1 MSQRRF
7 GLRMRLVATLVGAG
21 LLCGAA
27 LAVALL
33 LRARDEIVRRHVA
46 TAHGQ
51 LRTAA
56 ESIAA
61 HCGADV
67 SCARAAAD
75 AAGIEWDAGGS
86 CARAAR
92 SATQVTLCEQLPAG
106 AARRELDL
114 EPAAAH
120 ARRLVAPVLAFVLA
134 GMLLVVA
141 LVFWL
146 LDRQLVAP
154 LARID
159 ATLDRMSASAGDEP
173 LLTEGGD
180 LLGRLA
186 PAVNR
191 LDVRLREERARVQA
205 QIGELQRSNEEL
217 RAAREEV
224 ARSER
229 LASVGRLAAGVAHEV
244 GNPMAAV
251 IGYLAILRD
260 RLRQGKDAADYVD
273 RIARETERI
282 DRILRDLINLA
293 RPPSGDLQPVDLRTA
308 AERARG
314 LVVAQPSWTGC
325 ALELRIPA
333 DLPRAR
339 GDDHY
344 VVQVLLN
351 LLVNAAKAGAH
362 RVEVTGRSVE
372 GVPVI
377 EVIDDGRG
385 LPPEAATRLFEPF
398 FTTSRPG
405 EGTGLGLALCH
416 ATMERF
422 GGGISARSA
431 PSGKGTCFVLRFAPW
446 TADDARPVRRAAG
459 DGAA

>member
-1 MSQRRF
+1 M
-7 GLRMRLVATLVGAG
+7 
-21 LLCGAA
+21 
-27 LAVALL
+27 
-33 LRARDEIVRRHVA
+33 
-46 TAHGQ
+46 
-51 LRTAA
+51 
-56 ESIAA
+56 
-61 HCGADV
+61 
-67 SCARAAAD
+67 
-75 AAGIEWDAGGS
+75 
-86 CARAAR
+86 
-92 SATQVTLCEQLPAG
+92 SAT
-106 AARRELDL
+106 
-114 EPAAAH
+114 
-120 ARRLVAPVLAFVLA
+120 
-134 GMLLVVA
+134 
-141 LVFWL
+141 
-146 LDRQLVAP
+146 
-154 LARID
+154 
-159 ATLDRMSASAGDEP
+159 SSDEP

-224 ARSER
+224 TRSER
-229 LASVGRLAAGVAHEV
+229 LASVGRMAAGVAHEV

-260 RLRQGKDAADYVD
+260 RLRQGKDAGDYVE

-293 RPPSGDLQPVDLRTA
+293 RPPSGELQAVDLRAA

-314 LVVAQPSWTGC
+314 LVEAQPSWTGC
-325 ALELRIPA
+325 ALELRIPP
-333 DLPRAR
+333 DLPHAR

-351 LLVNAAKAGAH
+351 LLVNAAKAGAR
-362 RVEVTGRSVE
+362 RVEVKGRSIDGE
-372 GVPVI
+372 PVL
-377 EVIDDGRG
+377 EVIDDGHG
-385 LPPEAATRLFEPF
+385 LPPEAAMRLFEPF

-422 GGGISARSA
+422 GGDISARSA

-446 TADDARPVRRAAG
+446 IGEAALPARRAAG
-459 DGAA
+459 DRSGA